1 MIDQHLLDGESRHT
15 QAAPRVLPERCVIV
29 VDKDLS
35 VGHAANA
42 AAVVVLTIGQRH
54 PVLVG
59 EPFVDGSGFAHP
71 GLIPIGITVLSA
83 PENDLS
89 EIRRKGLEAR
99 CDVVDF
105 PREGQQTTNYQA
117 FREAA
122 AIVNSQAMKYLA
134 IALGRGK
141 KRAARLLDILHYSD
155 DC

>member
-1 MIDQHLLDGESRHT
+1 MIDQHLLDGESWHA

-42 AAVVVLTIGQRH
+42 AAVVALTIGQRH

-99 CDVVDF
+99 CDIVDF

-117 FREAA
+117 FREAT

-134 IALGRGK
+134 IALVGGK
-141 KRAARLLDILHYSD
+141 KEVNKIVGHLALLR
-155 DC
+155 